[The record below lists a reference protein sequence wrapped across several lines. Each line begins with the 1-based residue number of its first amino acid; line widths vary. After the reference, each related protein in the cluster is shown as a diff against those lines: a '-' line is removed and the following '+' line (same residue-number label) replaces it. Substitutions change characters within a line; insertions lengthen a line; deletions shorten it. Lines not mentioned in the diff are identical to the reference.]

1 MAKGKAVAGT
11 SAPKIDRKWE
21 VDDALRT
28 LTRAYEIIKDKSLM
42 ADVKTLA
49 STKAEEMEDIAGKLS
64 GLAKMGLVSD
74 KARDKAMARD

>member
-1 MAKGKAVAGT
+1 MAKGKAVAAT
-11 SAPKIDRKWE
+11 AAPKMDRKWE

-42 ADVKTLA
+42 ADVKKLA